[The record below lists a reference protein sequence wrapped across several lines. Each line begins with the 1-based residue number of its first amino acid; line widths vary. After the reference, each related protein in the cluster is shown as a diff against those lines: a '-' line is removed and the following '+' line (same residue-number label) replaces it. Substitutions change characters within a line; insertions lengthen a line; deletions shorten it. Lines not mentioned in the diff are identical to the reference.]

1 MSIYSFCVIM
11 SLMFIM
17 VTLLFIKRRLIDI
30 RYSLLWIFISFAML
44 LISLNKNIIEYFS
57 LAMNVNY
64 APSLLFLIGI
74 LFCFLLILNMT
85 IIISNMQR
93 SITRLTQE
101 IGILKSEGNRLDK

>member
-1 MSIYSFCVIM
+1 MSIYNFCVIM
-11 SLMFIM
+11 SLIFIM
-17 VTLLFIKRRLIDI
+17 VTLFFIKRRLIDI

-44 LISLNKNIIEYFS
+44 LLSLNKNIIEYFS

-85 IIISNMQR
+85 IIISNMQKK
-93 SITRLTQE
+93 ITRLTQE
-101 IGILKSEGNRLDK
+101 VGILKSEGSGTRK